1 MPTKARRLALPL
13 ATLAVV
19 VLLAFSGSA
28 FSPAGSSNAERRGV
42 ELTAMRSHTGHTPE
56 ASRAWQG
63 HVVRSP
69 DPISTTSQK
78 PSAARYPSGPDNDE
92 ISETGA
98 DPVKPCGL
106 VPRTRAAAILGG
118 AVEVS
123 QEPRGPTCV
132 YAMRGS
138 ERQVTLVVEHTRLA
152 SLRRH
157 ARRAFR
163 VQPVGHAGWCL
174 RYESTSVAVP
184 LAGGRVLSVT
194 GPCVTAAR
202 FAAQALPRIPH

>member
-19 VLLAFSGSA
+19 VLVAFAGSA
-28 FSPAGSSNAERRGV
+28 FSPAGRSDAERRGV
-42 ELTAMRSHTGHTPE
+42 ELTAMRSHSAHAPG
-56 ASRAWQG
+56 ASRASRG
-63 HVVRSP
+63 YVVRSA
-69 DPISTTSQK
+69 DPISTTSQE
-78 PSAARYPSGPDNDE
+78 PSAARYPTGPDNDE

-106 VPRTRAAAILGG
+106 VPQNRATAILGG
-118 AVEVS
+118 AVEVN

-163 VQPVGHAGWCL
+163 VQPAGHAGWCL

-184 LAGGRVLSVT
+184 LSGGRVLSVT
-194 GPCVTAAR
+194 GPCATAAR
-202 FAAQALPRIPH
+202 FAAQALPNIPH